1 MGNYRRPVG
10 PSSGWTSRRGRE
22 ARPATLLLAGLLFS
36 ACSGGGTDSVPPFTV
51 TDLSGQWSVYRT
63 YAGQPERGPD
73 LTEWS
78 NSGTG
83 YGIAMHAVCSTFVL
97 PGAVVD
103 IAGEIHDADVSLSS
117 SDATWSGAVSAN
129 ASSMSGTFS
138 DSRGSGIWRAV
149 RTTIGRCQT
158 YEVYG
163 GNSYLPCGGVEGYN
177 PQNNAYAYLGSA
189 TATQTFPGTYS
200 YYVILTRDLNVIQLD
215 SVQGSNGTY
224 YGTISTGNT
233 IGYASVGGPPD
244 AQFAIVGAGRI
255 SGGGYVDID
264 ASASAP
270 DALTVI
276 LDP

>member
-1 MGNYRRPVG
+1 MV
-10 PSSGWTSRRGRE
+10 
-22 ARPATLLLAGLLFS
+22 LLAGLLFS
-36 ACSGGGTDSVPPFTV
+36 ACSGGNSDSVPPFTV
-51 TDLSGQWSVYRT
+51 TDLSGQWNVYRT
-63 YAGQPERGPD
+63 YGGQPDRGPD
-73 LTEWS
+73 LTTWS

-97 PGAVVD
+97 PGGVVD

-117 SDATWSGAVSAN
+117 SDATWNGAVSAS
-129 ASSMSGTFS
+129 ADSMSGTFS
-138 DSRGSGIWRAV
+138 DSHGSGTWRAV
-149 RTTIGRCQT
+149 RTTNGQCRT

-177 PQNNAYAYLGSA
+177 PQNNAYTFLGSA
-189 TATQTFPGTYS
+189 TTTQTFSGSYS

-215 SVQGSNGTY
+215 TVQGSSGTY

-233 IGYASVGGPPD
+233 MGYASVGGPPD
-244 AQFAIVGAGRI
+244 AQCAIVGAGRV

-270 DALTVI
+270 NALTVI
-276 LDP
+276 LAP